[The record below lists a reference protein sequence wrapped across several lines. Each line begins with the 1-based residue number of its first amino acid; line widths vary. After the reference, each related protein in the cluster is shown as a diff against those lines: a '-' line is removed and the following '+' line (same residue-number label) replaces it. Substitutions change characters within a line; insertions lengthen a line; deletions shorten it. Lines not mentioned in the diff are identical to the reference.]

1 MKAKNNSL
9 FVKTSL
15 NLTAKRFILQL
26 QTKIN
31 IPETKSP
38 IAYLSKIMLLGSCF
52 AENIGGKFEYFKFR
66 NTTNPFG
73 IIFNPVSIEK
83 LIERAVA
90 QRYFTKD
97 DIFFFNERWHCYEV
111 HSDCSTTTSEALL
124 DNLNQLLLDTQK
136 QLQEATHIII
146 TYGTSWVYRHNETN
160 AIVANCHKV
169 PQKQFSKELLSI
181 DTIQKAIQNT
191 VSLIATINPKCNF
204 IFTVSPVRHLKDGFV
219 ENQVSKAHLIAAIN
233 DFLQESE
240 VVFPLGARGL
250 FPSYE
255 IMMDELRDYRFYADD
270 MIHPSALA
278 IEYIW
283 ERFAA
288 TQIDANSKVTMDLV
302 ATIQK
307 GLAHRPFN
315 PNSESH
321 QKFEA
326 NLKEK
331 IATLEAQYSFMKF

>member
-1 MKAKNNSL
+1 MN
-9 FVKTSL
+9 FT
-15 NLTAKRFILQL
+15 
-26 QTKIN
+26 TKI
-31 IPETKSP
+31 P
-38 IAYLSKIMLLGSCF
+38 ITQNANPIDYNSKIVSFGSCF
-52 AENIGGKFEYFKFR
+52 AENMGDKLLYYKFQ
-66 NTTNPFG
+66 TQVNPFG
-73 IIFNPVSIEK
+73 IIFNPFSIEK
-83 LIERAVA
+83 LIERVVL

-111 HSDCSTTTSEALL
+111 HSELSDADSEVFLSK
-124 DNLNQLLLDTQK
+124 LNQILSDTQK
-136 QLQEATHIII
+136 QLQQATHIII
-146 TYGTSWVYRHNETN
+146 TYGTSWVYRHIETN
-160 AIVANCHKV
+160 GIVANCHKV

-181 DTIQKAIQNT
+181 DSIQKSIQNT
-191 VSLIATINPKCNF
+191 VSLIATLNPKCNF

-219 ENQVSKAHLIAAIN
+219 ENQVSKAHLIAAIYATTN
-233 DFLQESE
+233 TKQQTLNY
-240 VVFPLGARGL
+240 

-270 MIHPSALA
+270 MMHPSPMA
-278 IEYIW
+278 IDYIW

-288 TQIDANSKVTMDLV
+288 TQIDASAITTMELV
-302 ATIQK
+302 QTIQK

>member
-1 MKAKNNSL
+1 MN
-9 FVKTSL
+9 FT
-15 NLTAKRFILQL
+15 
-26 QTKIN
+26 TKI
-31 IPETKSP
+31 P
-38 IAYLSKIMLLGSCF
+38 ITQNANPIDYNSKIVSFGSCF
-52 AENIGGKFEYFKFR
+52 AENMGDKLLYYKFQ
-66 NTTNPFG
+66 TQVNPFG
-73 IIFNPVSIEK
+73 IIFNPFSIEK
-83 LIERAVA
+83 LIERVVL

-111 HSDCSTTTSEALL
+111 HSELSDADSEVFLSK
-124 DNLNQLLLDTQK
+124 LNQILSDTQK
-136 QLQEATHIII
+136 QLQQATHIII
-146 TYGTSWVYRHNETN
+146 TYGTSWVYRHIETN
-160 AIVANCHKV
+160 GIVANCHKV

-181 DTIQKAIQNT
+181 DSIQKSIQNT
-191 VSLIATINPKCNF
+191 VSLIATLNPKCNF

-219 ENQVSKAHLIAAIN
+219 ENQVSKAHLIAAIYATTN
-233 DFLQESE
+233 TKQQTLNY
-240 VVFPLGARGL
+240 

-270 MIHPSALA
+270 MMHPSPMA
-278 IEYIW
+278 IDYIW

-288 TQIDANSKVTMDLV
+288 TQIDASAITTMELV
-302 ATIQK
+302 QTIQK

-315 PNSESH
+315 PNSKSH

>member
-26 QTKIN
+26 QTKII
-31 IPETKSP
+31 IPETSTP
-38 IAYLSKIMLLGSCF
+38 IAYSSQIMLLGSCF
-52 AENIGGKFEYFKFR
+52 AENIGEKLRYYKFHAQV
-66 NTTNPFG
+66 NPFG
-73 IIFNPVSIEK
+73 IIFNPFSIEK
-83 LIERAVA
+83 LIERVVL
-90 QRYFTKD
+90 QRHFTKD

-111 HSDCSTTTSEALL
+111 HSELSHSDSEVVLR
-124 DNLNQLLLDTQK
+124 NLNKILSDTQK
-136 QLQEATHIII
+136 QLQQETHIIF
-146 TYGTSWVYRHNETN
+146 TYGTSWVYRHIETN

-169 PQKQFSKELLSI
+169 PQKQFTKELLSI
-181 DTIQKAIQNT
+181 DRIQKSIQNT
-191 VSLIATINPKCNF
+191 ISLIATLNPKCNF

-219 ENQVSKAHLIAAIN
+219 ENQVSKAHLIAAIYATTN
-233 DFLQESE
+233 PKQQTLNY
-240 VVFPLGARGL
+240 

-270 MIHPSALA
+270 MIHPSQLA
-278 IEYIW
+278 IDYIW
-283 ERFAA
+283 ERFTA
-288 TQIDANSKVTMDLV
+288 TQIDANAIATMELV
-302 ATIQK
+302 QTIQK